1 MNRFWIVIAVLISV
15 NLTTPDPVNADG
27 ALKYVKIS
35 KGINPKR
42 RLGIPGTIERGYSW
56 KFENQ
61 HYTVLI
67 AVDSKW
73 YNKNRYQPPKRSNF
87 RNFPPMVAEGTSAL
101 QDLVR
106 EFNRVMPST
115 WSSER
120 TANFVLAFV
129 QSLPYTSDGVTTG
142 YEEFYRYVTETLVE
156 GGGDCEDTSVLFASI
171 LSGLNFEVALILLPG
186 YLATPGHLAVGVKG
200 NFRGI
205 FFPYENNNY
214 YYCETTVT
222 GSKLGQGPEGYER
235 KMAIIMPI
243 TPAPVA
249 PKQVMP
255 KVNPPKPKPPKPP
268 GPHRTL
274 EKGIKLYEQA
284 RYNEAI
290 KSLRSSLRRL
300 GDSEG
305 QAQAYLYLGCSK
317 WGFGEANDKVKDQF
331 REALRHNPDQKLPPR
346 IGEDHPVFGELFE
359 EVRKELTGKLTVT
372 SLQPQTEIWIDG
384 NGIDRK
390 MLGTGTVSRRLLEGN
405 YTVEGIYE
413 GGSKKKT
420 VKIEPNHHKELD
432 LEIPPIVKH
441 DAPLRTSV
449 GKIIPLTLDL
459 ISYESPEQVKI
470 YYKIYDR
477 NSNELEQ
484 DNKKMRLWD
493 EQPASSTW
501 TYKVNLPSQ
510 KYVGSIKY
518 YIEVEYEDRLT
529 VRHPET
535 RYRYY
540 RIAIIDG
547 KRPTIDLLDPI
558 EIAKANQR
566 ITITAKVTDN
576 TFVQWV
582 RLSYGFSRFSNSEPS
597 HYYQKEL
604 TKTASSRYTGHIP
617 PQSKTGYIWYYLTA
631 TDEAGNERES
641 KKRHLEI
648 KSAEKPRIV
657 EPSDGPHTPTVPDA
671 PTIHQ
676 EIWANHAWSSVL
688 KDGASASGGN
698 MFRLAYQRESKTHQ
712 TLGAQLDFAYQ
723 NPENARVTVQWESAL
738 AKSPVAFTLL
748 GGVARYRS
756 SDSNPTHITPILG
769 AGLKLYPLDRI
780 TIDATSSIKLRSV
793 FDTTHLYHY
802 EMGVRVNITHRLNLR
817 IGYGQWYL
825 GNQNITNMQV
835 GIGVTF

>member
-1 MNRFWIVIAVLISV
+1 
-15 NLTTPDPVNADG
+15 
-27 ALKYVKIS
+27 
-35 KGINPKR
+35 
-42 RLGIPGTIERGYSW
+42 
-56 KFENQ
+56 
-61 HYTVLI
+61 
-67 AVDSKW
+67 
-73 YNKNRYQPPKRSNF
+73 
-87 RNFPPMVAEGTSAL
+87 
-101 QDLVR
+101 
-106 EFNRVMPST
+106 
-115 WSSER
+115 
-120 TANFVLAFV
+120 
-129 QSLPYTSDGVTTG
+129 
-142 YEEFYRYVTETLVE
+142 
-156 GGGDCEDTSVLFASI
+156 
-171 LSGLNFEVALILLPG
+171 
-186 YLATPGHLAVGVKG
+186 
-200 NFRGI
+200 
-205 FFPYENNNY
+205 
-214 YYCETTVT
+214 
-222 GSKLGQGPEGYER
+222 
-235 KMAIIMPI
+235 
-243 TPAPVA
+243 
-249 PKQVMP
+249 
-255 KVNPPKPKPPKPP
+255 
-268 GPHRTL
+268 
-274 EKGIKLYEQA
+274 
-284 RYNEAI
+284 
-290 KSLRSSLRRL
+290 
-300 GDSEG
+300 
-305 QAQAYLYLGCSK
+305 
-317 WGFGEANDKVKDQF
+317 
-331 REALRHNPDQKLPPR
+331 
-346 IGEDHPVFGELFE
+346 
-359 EVRKELTGKLTVT
+359 
-372 SLQPQTEIWIDG
+372 
-384 NGIDRK
+384 
-390 MLGTGTVSRRLLEGN
+390 MLGTGTVSRRLLKGN

-420 VKIEPNHHKELD
+420 VKIEPNDHKELD

-441 DAPLRTSV
+441 DSPSRTSV
-449 GKIIPLTLDL
+449 GEIIPLRLDL

-477 NSNELEQ
+477 DGNELEQ
-484 DNKKMRLWD
+484 NNTKMRLWAKR
-493 EQPASSTW
+493 PALSTW
-501 TYKVNLPSQ
+501 MYKVNLPSQ

-657 EPSDGPHTPTVPDA
+657 RPSRQRTPTVPNASETSHTKKSFTTGTDE
-671 PTIHQ
+671 PGSPIHQ
-676 EIWANHAWSSVL
+676 IIWANHAWSSVFE
-688 KDGASASGGN
+688 DGASVSGGN
-698 MFRLAYQRESKTHQ
+698 MFRLAYLREGKTRQ
-712 TLGAQLDFAYQ
+712 TLGAQLNFSYQ
-723 NPENARVTVQWESAL
+723 NPENASVTVQWEPAL
-738 AKSPVAFTLL
+738 EKSPVTFMFL

-756 SDSNPTHITPILG
+756 SDTDPTHITPILG
-769 AGLKLYPLDRI
+769 ARLKLYPLDRI
-780 TIDATSSIKLRSV
+780 TIDVTSSIKLRSV